1 MDSAN
6 VFWVDCG
13 ATIMLR
19 RNLIKQRIIYGHLK
33 AEDRLRIR
41 IKKLNI
47 TTLPNVRNIKGYI
60 NWK

>member
-19 RNLIKQRIIYGHLK
+19 RNLIKQLIIYGHLK

-47 TTLPNVRNIKGYI
+47 TTLPNVRNI
-60 NWK
+60 